1 MCDMRTEKEK
11 KKQMELKRKKK
22 RKSVA
27 AEMEGRG
34 LTKGLSSLGGRDGR
48 P

>member
-1 MCDMRTEKEK
+1 MKV
-11 KKQMELKRKKK
+11 KRKKT
-22 RKSVA
+22 KSVA